1 MAYELRYGAESS
13 SDATREHA
21 KLDVFLA
28 PFSSLPFDDACAA
41 TCAEIRRALERK
53 GETIGPH
60 DMQIAAIALRHDLTL
75 MTHNSREFS
84 RISAS
89 AGGLGVMNFDLARLS
104 EDDLVELNRRIVER
118 LQLLRSAKSLAQ
130 VARSSV
136 GMVVEFDAD
145 DGRTISGTV
154 ARLNQRTVTVVAAS
168 GRWRVSPSLLR
179 TAAAPQAR
187 GSASP
192 RVVALP
198 RRQE

>member
-1 MAYELRYGAESS
+1 M
-13 SDATREHA
+13 D
-21 KLDVFLA
+21 
-28 PFSSLPFDDACAA
+28 FD
-41 TCAEIRRALERK
+41 I
-53 GETIGPH
+53 
-60 DMQIAAIALRHDLTL
+60 
-75 MTHNSREFS
+75 
-84 RISAS
+84 
-89 AGGLGVMNFDLARLS
+89 ARLS

-130 VARSSV
+130 VARFSV

-154 ARLNQRTVTVVAAS
+154 ARLNQRTVTVVSAS

-179 TAAAPQAR
+179 TATLPQAR

-192 RVVALP
+192 RVVALR